1 MAVAYTSKGG
11 KRVTLLNPA
20 EKGRKYAYEL
30 RQGKKYT
37 NSGTLK
43 RNENG
48 KAVTLGKKERA
59 YRSGYLAARK
69 DSAACYKAKRK

>member
-1 MAVAYTSKGG
+1 MSVVVTNKKG

-20 EKGRKYAYEL
+20 EKGEKYAYEL
-30 RQGKKYT
+30 RT
-37 NSGTLK
+37 NIRT
-43 RNENG
+43 RNDGSFKPDKNG
-48 KAVTLGKKERA
+48 ELGLTKTQRA

>member
-1 MAVAYTSKGG
+1 MLMSYVK
-11 KRVTLLNPA
+11 
-20 EKGRKYAYEL
+20 E
-30 RQGKKYT
+30 KKYT

-43 RNENG
+43 QNENG